1 MITSGMDERDER
13 KRTSDDASKQIS
25 TTSKPGSSPC
35 SGISVED
42 TYLLTTRCPVFRR
55 RDSHLG
61 VPRQPAGERDPL
73 DRESSGE
80 ELVENRTGTEAK
92 AFEQSAVDAAGQNEG

>member
-25 TTSKPGSSPC
+25 TTSKPGSSAC

-55 RDSHLG
+55 RDWAFVRNLRPWLAM
-61 VPRQPAGERDPL
+61 PRE
-73 DRESSGE
+73 
-80 ELVENRTGTEAK
+80 K
-92 AFEQSAVDAAGQNEG
+92 AQAVDPRGMRREFSRPDL

>member
-13 KRTSDDASKQIS
+13 KGTSDDASKRTW

-42 TYLLTTRCPVFRR
+42 TCLLTTRCPVCEFRR
-55 RDSHLG
+55 N
-61 VPRQPAGERDPL
+61 PATNSDLKPA
-73 DRESSGE
+73 
-80 ELVENRTGTEAK
+80 TIPK
-92 AFEQSAVDAAGQNEG
+92 